1 MLERMDEFFNNR
13 IEGYE
18 AHQLN
23 VIAGDQAFYPFTAE
37 GLPMGE
43 NARILDLGCGTGLE
57 LSYYF
62 ARNPSAKV
70 TCIDLAEKLL
80 GVLREKFPDKSLTI
94 VRSSYFDVPF
104 GEGCYDAVLSVE
116 SLHHFTQAGNRKMV
130 TKR

>member
-1 MLERMDEFFNNR
+1 MDEFFNNR

-18 AHQLN
+18 SHQLN
-23 VIAGDQAFYPFTAE
+23 VIVGTQASYSFTAE
-37 GLPMGE
+37 VLSMGE
-43 NARILDLGCGTGLE
+43 NARILDLGCGIGLE

-80 GVLREKFPDKSLTI
+80 GVLREKFPDKGLTI
-94 VRSSYFDVPF
+94 VRGSYFDVPF
-104 GEGCYDAVLSVE
+104 GKGCYDAVLSVE
-116 SLHHFTQAGNRKMV
+116 SPHHFPQAGNREMV